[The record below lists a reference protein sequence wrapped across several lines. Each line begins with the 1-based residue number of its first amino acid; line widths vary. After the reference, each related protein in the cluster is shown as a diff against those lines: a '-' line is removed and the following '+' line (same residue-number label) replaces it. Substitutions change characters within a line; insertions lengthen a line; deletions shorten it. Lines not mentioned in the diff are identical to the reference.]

1 MKNAAKSKVSEKKT
15 EKVNDK
21 YRLVGPVYDL
31 LSNLYSGRSIHR
43 CKVAMINTDNIKKGD
58 RILFAGVGH
67 GLDAVHAAEM
77 GANVTVVD
85 LSETMLSKFRQN
97 LKQTNGKLKIRQI
110 HSDIMEFKE
119 FQKYDMVVANFF
131 LNVFDRKMVTGVL
144 EHLVGLGKPG
154 AKIVVGD
161 FSYPSGNI
169 VSRGFKTLYWY
180 GAVLFFWL
188 VARNAVHNIYNYPEY
203 MERLGLEIKEKKYY
217 KLGIVNCYWSVLGQ
231 KPA

>member
-1 MKNAAKSKVSEKKT
+1 MKNHIKDKVSGSKSGKT
-15 EKVNDK
+15 MDK
-21 YRLVGPVYDL
+21 YRIVGPAYDF

-43 CKVAMINTDNIKKGD
+43 CKIAMITPDNIRKGD

-67 GLDAVHAAEM
+67 GRDAMRAAEL
-77 GANVTVVD
+77 GAHVTVVD
-85 LSETMLSKFRQN
+85 LSETMLKQFRQN
-97 LKQTNGKLKIRQI
+97 LKQTNAKLKIRQV
-110 HSDIMEFKE
+110 HSDIMAFKE
-119 FQKYDMVVANFF
+119 LQKYDMVVANFF
-131 LNVFDRKMVTGVL
+131 LNVFNREMMSSVL
-144 EHLVGLGKPG
+144 AQLIQLGKPG

-169 VSRGFKTLYWY
+169 VSRAFKVLYWY
-180 GAVLFFWL
+180 GAVIFFWL
-188 VARNAVHNIYNYPEY
+188 LARNALHNIYNYPEY